1 MTREELIKNLKYTMK
16 KHEHDRVATFDTN
29 ISLMCKDM
37 LDYLEQEPQD
47 GDRAIS
53 LNAVLDALEMSC
65 LKSEIDDLTYQRIK
79 ELPSVTSQRQTGH
92 CKDCKHFQKLPYH
105 AGTLGKCIHH
115 TGFCPKGDWYC
126 ADFEIVEL

>member
-47 GDRAIS
+47 GDRA
-53 LNAVLDALEMSC
+53 
-65 LKSEIDDLTYQRIK
+65 IDDLTYQRIK